1 MMPADAP
8 GLPIELFALL
18 IGLCIGSFLN
28 VVIYRLPLGQS
39 LVSPGSRCPKCG
51 YELRWYDNVP
61 VLGWLVLAGKCR
73 QCRAPISVQYPIVE
87 IVTGL
92 LFLLVAWLT
101 PVGPLLI
108 SRLILVAILV
118 ALFGIDLEHQILP
131 NSITLPGILVGLM
144 FSAITPPGWRD
155 ALLGTLLGAGVLY
168 GIAAAYYAVR
178 REEGLGMGDVKM
190 LAMIGAFLGWK
201 AVLVTL
207 VLSSFSG
214 AAIGMA
220 LIAAQRGGMKLA
232 LPFGTF
238 LAVGALAAMLVGDPL
253 IAWYAGFF

>member
-1 MMPADAP
+1 MMTDPP
-8 GLPIELFALL
+8 LLLVALL
-18 IGLCIGSFLN
+18 MGLCIGSFLN

-39 LVSPGSRCPKCG
+39 LVSPRSRCTKCG

-61 VLGWLVLAGKCR
+61 VLSWALLGGRCR
-73 QCRAPISVQYPIVE
+73 QCRAPISAQYPIVE
-87 IVTGL
+87 IITGL
-92 LFLLVAWLT
+92 LFVLVVWLT
-101 PVGPLLI
+101 PVGPLLV
-108 SRLILVAILV
+108 SRLILVAALV

-131 NSITLPGILVGLM
+131 NVITLPGIAIGLM
-144 FSAITPPGWRD
+144 FSLVAPPGWKD
-155 ALLGTLLGAGVLY
+155 ALLGAALGAGVLY

-178 REEGLGMGDVKM
+178 REEGMGMGDVKM
-190 LAMIGAFLGWK
+190 LAMVGAFLGWK

-238 LAVGALAAMLVGDPL
+238 LAVGAVAAMLTGDPL

>member
-1 MMPADAP
+1 MSDTVLMAY
-8 GLPIELFALL
+8 ALL
-18 IGLCIGSFLN
+18 MGLCVGSFLN

-39 LVSPGSRCPKCG
+39 LVSPRSGCTKCG

-61 VLGWLVLAGKCR
+61 VLSWAWLGGRCR

-87 IVTGL
+87 IITGL
-92 LFLLVAWLT
+92 LFLLVVWLT
-101 PVGPLLI
+101 PVGPLLF
-108 SRLILVAILV
+108 SRLILIAILV

-131 NSITLPGILVGLM
+131 NSITLPGIAVGLM
-144 FSAITPPGWRD
+144 FSVVAPPGWKD
-155 ALLGTLLGAGVLY
+155 ALIGAVLGAGVLY

-214 AAIGMA
+214 AAIGLA
-220 LIAAQRGGMKLA
+220 LIAAHRGGMKLA

-238 LAVGALAAMLVGDPL
+238 LAVGALAAMLVGEPL
-253 IAWYAGFF
+253 IAWYAGFY

>member
-1 MMPADAP
+1 MTAAA
-8 GLPIELFALL
+8 GAIALAAV
-18 IGLCIGSFLN
+18 IGACFGSFLN

-51 YELRWYDNVP
+51 YQLRPWDNVP
-61 VLGWLVLAGKCR
+61 VFSWILLGGRCR
-73 QCRAPISVQYPIVE
+73 KCRAPISAQYPIVE
-87 IVTGL
+87 IVTAL
-92 LFLLVAWLT
+92 LFALVMWQT
-101 PVGPLLI
+101 PAGPQLI
-108 SRLILVAILV
+108 SRLILAAALV

-131 NSITLPGILVGLM
+131 NVITLPGIAVGLM
-144 FSAITPPGWRD
+144 FSLIAPPGWLD
-155 ALLGTLLGAGVLY
+155 ALIGTVLGAGLLY
-168 GIAAAYYAVR
+168 GIAAAYYYVR

-214 AAIGMA
+214 AALGLA

-238 LAVGALAAMLVGDPL
+238 LAVGAVAAMLAGDPL